1 MKNLHLF
8 GDSTCAI
15 KQDSARPETGWG
27 EMIGK
32 YLPMGWAVYN
42 NAVNGMS
49 TKSCLD
55 SGNFYRGLDR
65 INLLDYAII
74 QFGHNDNKSDPKRG
88 TDPWGSYQANLRTMV
103 LALRERGA
111 RVILLS
117 PIARRRFSDGLLYNT
132 HGEYPAA
139 MESVAEEFNLPYV
152 DMNLLTMK
160 YFNELGEEATR
171 KYFMFF
177 DAGIYPN
184 YPEGRDDNTH
194 LRPEGAE
201 LIARMIYDNIK
212 GYLL

>member
-15 KQDSARPETGWG
+15 KQDCARPETGWG

-32 YLPMGWAVYN
+32 YLGPEWSVYN

-55 SGNFYRGLDR
+55 TGNFYRGLDR
-65 INLLDYAII
+65 VNLLDYVII
-74 QFGHNDNKSDPKRG
+74 QFGHNDNKPDPARG

-117 PIARRRFSDGLLYNT
+117 SIARRRFANGLLYNT
-132 HGEYPAA
+132 HGDYPAA
-139 MESVAEEFNLPYV
+139 MKGIAKEFNLPYV
-152 DMNLLTMK
+152 DMNKLTMK

-184 YPEGRDDNTH
+184 YPDGKDDNTH
-194 LRPEGAE
+194 LRPEGAD
-201 LIARMIYDNIK
+201 LIACMIYDRIK
-212 GYLL
+212 VYLL